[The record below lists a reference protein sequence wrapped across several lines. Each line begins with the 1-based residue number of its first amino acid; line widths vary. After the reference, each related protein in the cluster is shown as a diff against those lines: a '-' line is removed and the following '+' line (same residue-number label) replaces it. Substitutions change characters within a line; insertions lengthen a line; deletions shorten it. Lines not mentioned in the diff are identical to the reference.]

1 MFEVNF
7 TDEVRISVFYTRA
20 NLQLQLHDK
29 RRLIQNKTWLYQP
42 ELFHP
47 NCVIVKATEFSVS
60 SISFTKDLDLKLQ
73 RS

>member
-42 ELFHP
+42 ELFR
-47 NCVIVKATEFSVS
+47 CVP
-60 SISFTKDLDLKLQ
+60 
-73 RS
+73 